1 MSNNDLIR
9 RTIRGPH
16 GTVLEPEGDETIGD
30 LMECLKAALDR
41 HDELVRQVNGPW
53 QKPAQGT
60 T

>member
-16 GTVLEPEGDETIGD
+16 GTVLEPEGDETIGE

-41 HDELVRQVNGPW
+41 HDDLMREVNGPGG
-53 QKPAQGT
+53 A
-60 T
+60 